1 MPPRTDR
8 AGLTPPAD
16 APASVEEAEPASKD
30 RRTGARR
37 TLVRRTGSALMAT
50 MGRS

>member
-8 AGLTPPAD
+8 AGFLAPTD
-16 APASVEEAEPASKD
+16 APSPVEEAEPATED

-37 TLVRRTGSALMAT
+37 TSLRRESVALPARV
-50 MGRS
+50 GRS